1 MFDYETKHLSISMK
15 DTNIQLASRNLFL
28 KLNTILFVLNK
39 QLPEIGMKNTND
51 AMVGT
56 FVNETSHLTLQKKI
70 NRYTQYQNR
79 RIELWTMQWVGS
91 DVVDTDSSADF
102 LVGQSPCKL
111 HINIGDRDHKR
122 QIYTPR
128 YPANVGNLVSIASR
142 KIVVSLAKHLIND

>member
-56 FVNETSHLTLQKKI
+56 FLNETSHLTLPKKS
-70 NRYTQYQNR
+70 N
-79 RIELWTMQWVGS
+79 
-91 DVVDTDSSADF
+91 DT
-102 LVGQSPCKL
+102 P
-111 HINIGDRDHKR
+111 
-122 QIYTPR
+122 
-128 YPANVGNLVSIASR
+128 SI
-142 KIVVSLAKHLIND
+142 KIVELNYGLCSGWVPTLLIQIARLIFWQVRVPTNFTLILAIEITNDKFTPQDTLQTLVIL